1 MFERENY
8 EAQDIAKSK
17 LFRIFLSSC
26 GLTGCLAL
34 IIYFS
39 APFVLFPFPSAN
51 TASTEIIANVTQYQF
66 YYLMAAWLQGSGT
79 FLIVI
84 FVLGLV
90 YISDAW
96 KRFAGWI
103 TILASSAVLMLS
115 LMEGTFFL
123 GAVQG
128 IVDGHANTTIASL
141 DLTFVFLHSF
151 FIAPSILLPLAFV
164 LRWSRLLPKFLW
176 HWALILGASFG
187 GIGLVGLFLSTS
199 VLAIS
204 LLILMIAWMIT
215 SSVELLVSSH
225 SQK

>member
-8 EAQDIAKSK
+8 QAQDIAKSK
-17 LFRIFLSSC
+17 PFRIFLSSC
-26 GLTGCLAL
+26 GLIGCLAL

-39 APFVLFPFPSAN
+39 APFALFPFPSPRA
-51 TASTEIIANVTQYQF
+51 ASTEIIANVMQYQF

-90 YISDAW
+90 YISEAW

-103 TILASSAVLMLS
+103 TILASSAALMLS

-128 IVDGHANTTIASL
+128 VADGHANTTIASF
-141 DLTFVFLHSF
+141 DLTFAFLHSF

-164 LRWSRLLPKFLW
+164 LRWSRLFPKFLW
-176 HWALILGASFG
+176 IWALILGGVFG
-187 GIGLVGLFLSTS
+187 GVGLVGLFLSTS
-199 VLAIS
+199 TLVIS
-204 LLILMIAWMIT
+204 LLILMTAWMIT
-215 SSVELLVSSH
+215 STIELLIS
-225 SQK
+225 